1 MSRNEISETLRTNYL
16 ESHKESKQSQKVLR
30 INKETGKTLEDFYT
44 EVQAQKNKS
53 SVENVYYA
61 KTAGEIE
68 IMMMSNRKRIEAHY
82 SKR

>member
-1 MSRNEISETLRTNYL
+1 MSKNEISESLRSNYL
-16 ESHKESKQSQKVLR
+16 ESYKATKKSPKVMR
-30 INKETGKTLEDFYT
+30 ISKETGKTLEDFYT
-44 EVQAQKNKS
+44 EVQSQKNSKS
-53 SVENVYYA
+53 IENIYYA